1 MIDFITIDESV
12 FQAHKPAIDENDSI
26 VMKITKMLEGYDCFN
41 ESVVLTHHHH
51 HNSSNKGNHK
61 HNFRNNHH
69 KRNEHHQNRN
79 ENVSHNCPHHFRKFI
94 TNSSQTSN
102 DRITTTLL
110 NKLSQQNYKKISE
123 QIIKHLDKNNIK
135 RFVDLVLEKCQR
147 QSIFLDLYIDM
158 LYDIYNKHFNEMRQ
172 IIHETLLSYINDY
185 MKQRDF
191 MTDFEL
197 DSEDYDTFCNNVDN
211 KKQIIG
217 KHKTILAVVMRILKC
232 NMVDDYFKVM
242 FDEIITMDEKSHTLH
257 DHERHELMLDILADF
272 VKADIKYRAF
282 VEKYYSNNTHVL
294 NNYTSKAK
302 FKVMDIRVLPLN
314 L

>member
-12 FQAHKPAIDENDSI
+12 FKAHKPTIDENDSI

-41 ESVVLTHHHH
+41 ESIVLTHHH
-51 HNSSNKGNHK
+51 HNSSNRGNNK
-61 HNFRNNHH
+61 HNFRHNHY
-69 KRNEHHQNRN
+69 KRNEHHHNRN
-79 ENVSHNCPHHFRKFI
+79 ENVPNNCPHHHRKFF
-94 TNSSQTSN
+94 TNSTQTSN

-135 RFVDLVLEKCQR
+135 RFIDLVLEKCQR

-158 LYDIYNKHFNEMRQ
+158 LCDIYNKHFNEMKQ

-191 MTDFEL
+191 MNDFEL

-242 FDEIITMDEKSHTLH
+242 FDEIITMDEKNHTLH

-302 FKVMDIRVLPLN
+302 FKVMDIRVLPSN
-314 L
+314 S